1 MMKKITKIIL
11 IVLALIAIILPFLFP
26 LVSLVT
32 PPVYQG
38 SFVGSLNEK
47 VERLESIDE
56 EKIVVVGGSSVAF
69 GLDSSLIESYT
80 GMPVVNF
87 GLYAS
92 LGTKLMLDLS
102 LPYIKEGDIVI
113 LAPELDA
120 QTLSLYF
127 SGGTTLR
134 ALDGHL
140 FDVIS
145 SIPPENYGA
154 LYGASWDY
162 TVEKLGYLL
171 GSAPQYDGIYSASS
185 FNEYGDIKAGM
196 RPYNVMVGYKDANLP
211 VSFDKDVL
219 SAEFA
224 EYVNAYIEK
233 CEARGASVLFSWCP
247 INSLGIAD
255 GTTEEDISAFEEHM
269 QQSINASFISNLE
282 DYILP
287 ENYFYDT
294 NFHLNDSGMLLRSIK
309 LCEDILMELGDPRE
323 VTAIIP
329 APPGLPWSDVV
340 FEGEDKN
347 SVYFE
352 YQKTAD
358 GSYMIKGVKDEYKNA
373 KTLTVPLGYDG
384 YKVTAIGARA
394 FEGCRVEKLIVTSD
408 TNLRTFMNGAF
419 YGAEELHSLVIHYY
433 NENELFPPGDF
444 IGTPS
449 DFTVYVPSGS
459 NYSNGYYWSQRGLKF
474 EYIEEEKK

>member
-1 MMKKITKIIL
+1 MKKTTKIIL
-11 IVLALIAIILPFLFP
+11 IALAVIAIILPLLFP
-26 LVSLVT
+26 IVSVVT
-32 PPVYQG
+32 PSVYHG
-38 SFVGSLNEK
+38 SFVGSLNGK
-47 VERLESIDE
+47 IDRLKSIEE

-102 LPYIKEGDIVI
+102 LPHIKEGDVVI
-113 LAPELDA
+113 LAPEIDA

-127 SGGTTLR
+127 NGGTTLR
-134 ALDGHL
+134 ALDGNL
-140 FDVIS
+140 LNTIS
-145 SIPPENYGA
+145 AIPTENYGA
-154 LYGASWDY
+154 LYGAGWDY

-171 GSAPQYDGIYSASS
+171 GGAPQYEGIYSASS

-211 VSFDKDVL
+211 VSFDKEVL

-224 EYVNAYIEK
+224 EYVNSYIEK
-233 CEARGASVLFSWCP
+233 CEARGAKVWFSWCP
-247 INSLGIAD
+247 VNSLGIKS
-255 GTTEEDISAFEEHM
+255 GTTAEDISAFEEYM
-269 QQSINASFISNLE
+269 QDSINAPFISNLT

-294 NFHLNDSGMLLRSIK
+294 NFHLNDSGMLLRSIR
-309 LCEDILMELGDPRE
+309 LCEDILMELGNPRE
-323 VTAIIP
+323 VTAIVP
-329 APPGLPWSDVV
+329 DPPGLPWSDVV

-347 SVYFE
+347 AAYFE
-352 YQKTAD
+352 YEKTSD
-358 GSYMIKGVKDEYKNA
+358 GSYMIIGVKDGYKSS
-373 KTLTVPLGYDG
+373 KTLTVPLGFDG

-394 FEGCRVEKLIVTSD
+394 FEGCSVQKLIVTED
-408 TNLRTFMNGAF
+408 TNLKIFMNGAF
-419 YGAEELHSLVIHYY
+419 YGAAELRSLVIRFY

-444 IGTPS
+444 VGVHS
-449 DFTVYVPSGS
+449 DFAVYVPEGS
-459 NYSNGYYWSQRGLKF
+459 NYSSGYYWSQRGLRF
-474 EYIEEEKK
+474 EYIE